1 MPKENS
7 IATPVEDEGI
17 NLRCVNVFHVR
28 RLDQLHGGSIKFTIS
43 TLRFS

>member
-17 NLRCVNVFHVR
+17 DLRCANVFHVR
-28 RLDQLHGGSIKFTIS
+28 RHQLHGGSIKFTIS